1 MPIMARGRGH
11 RLVAAGALF
20 LSVAAPALASLAH
33 GGDGSCPATRPGH
46 CAFTVGQE
54 GVHRIDVTLPAGLAA
69 GPGDIAIGGQS
80 CPLSRQP
87 QADGTT
93 DLRLA
98 CFAYLTGG
106 STYALTIPVNGQV
119 DVTRADPAN
128 GEPVTIIP

>member
-1 MPIMARGRGH
+1 MPIMARGRGR

-20 LSVAAPALASLAH
+20 LSAVAPTLASLA
-33 GGDGSCPATRPGH
+33 DGTDDSCPSTRPGQ

-69 GPGDIAIGGQS
+69 GAGDIAVGGQS
-80 CPLSRQP
+80 CPLSPQP
-87 QADGTT
+87 SSDGAT
-93 DLRLA
+93 DVRLA

-106 STYALTIPVNGQV
+106 TTYALTIPVNGQV
-119 DVTRADPAN
+119 DITRADPSN